1 MLISVGVMLV
11 LAAAP
16 ALAGA
21 GTFQVSACADAP
33 GTANNSFVSFNS
45 DPAHLSVGQ
54 SCPPQA
60 RGSNRQEQETG
71 LYATDKLL
79 AGSNAVNG
87 ARAGWTFTAAPGTTL
102 TGLQDERYI
111 GAHGDN
117 SWSPFVSADSTTL
130 ETCTFTYPADH
141 CQVGESFGAGN
152 EQFGP
157 VALNNATSLS
167 IGITCTASIGC
178 GTGGTMHEAWAALYG
193 VTVTVSESADP
204 TISPPTGALW
214 GAGPANGF
222 HTGTESA
229 TFNASDPSGIRGAQL
244 LVDGSPVESAPGTCD
259 YTRAIPC
266 SSLTQTFM
274 LDTTRLTDGAHMLTL
289 QTENAAGNVTQLP
302 HEIIVDNTAPPPP
315 VGLSL
320 TAASDGTYTMTWT
333 DPPGHAAPIVSAT
346 YQFCPAAGPCS
357 TPETGPD
364 GHIAGL
370 HAPSGARTVRV
381 WLTDAAGQSN
391 ASNAATAA
399 LPMNKQKESGPPSL
413 PALRLRHRLRGHSLV
428 LTATVPSGVDGP
440 ITFSYMALRGRHR
453 LAHAK
458 RCAKVSRGQAT
469 AVFTLPRAAF
479 AAQVLSIS
487 ASATDASAVSAL
499 IRLIR
504 RRHFHRKPR

>member
-1 MLISVGVMLV
+1 MLV
-11 LAAAP
+11 LAATP
-16 ALAGA
+16 VVAGA
-21 GTFQVSACADAP
+21 GTFQVSACTDAP
-33 GTANNSFVSFNS
+33 GAANNSFVSFNS

-54 SCPPQA
+54 TCPPQA

-87 ARAGWTFTAAPGTTL
+87 ARAGWTFTVAPGTTL
-102 TGLQDERYI
+102 TGLQDERYL

-130 ETCTFTYPADH
+130 ETCTFTFPADH
-141 CQVGESFGAGN
+141 CEVGAPFGTGS

-157 VALNNATSLS
+157 VALNNATTLS

-193 VTVTVSESADP
+193 VTVTVNESADP
-204 TISPPTGALW
+204 TISPPAGTLW

-222 HTGTESA
+222 HTGTESV

-259 YTRAIPC
+259 YTRAVPC
-266 SSLTQTFM
+266 ASLTQTLT

-289 QTENAAGNVTQLP
+289 QAENAAGNVTQLT
-302 HEIIVDNTAPPPP
+302 HEIVVDNTAPPPP
-315 VGLSL
+315 VGLSV
-320 TAASDGTYTMTWT
+320 AVASDGTYTMTWS
-333 DPPGHAAPIVSAT
+333 DPPGHAAPIMSAT
-346 YQFCPAAGPCS
+346 YQFCPAAGPCGM
-357 TPETGPD
+357 PEAGPD

-391 ASNAATAA
+391 AGNAATAA
-399 LPMNKQKESGPPSL
+399 LPMNKQKQKEGGPPSL
-413 PALRLRHRLRGHSLV
+413 PALRLRYHWRGHSLV
-428 LTATVPSGVDGP
+428 LTATVPNGVRGP
-440 ITFSYMALRGRHR
+440 VTFSYLALRGRHR
-453 LAHAK
+453 LAHAE
-458 RCAKVSRGQAT
+458 RHAKVLRQRAT
-469 AVFTLPRAAF
+469 VVFRLPRAAF
-479 AAQVLSIS
+479 VAQVLSIS
-487 ASATDASAVSAL
+487 ASAADASAVAAL

-504 RRHFHRKPR
+504 RHSHHKPR